1 MTQPQLILHI
11 GAPKCGSSTLQT
23 ALTQMPDM
31 TGRDGQ
37 KYRYVSTLVQ
47 SSAAARVPFTM
58 TPVYGAALTRLGRT
72 SPYGYTCFPN
82 ISDARLYEKCTDGIR
97 MAYSK
102 GRRKN
107 HIPILSNE
115 GWIHRHVEFADILK
129 SLGNPP
135 VDVVAFLRPPI
146 EWLNASYWQWGV
158 WTTPNLQTWMQ
169 RSGMPYS
176 FGMDLK
182 AWSRIPNVRLKVYP
196 SKPDIVAHFAG
207 LYGLPL
213 ASERQ
218 SNCSSPP
225 ALIGFL
231 LRNRRFRP
239 HAHQPAAE
247 FVFQRW
253 CPKLTTRQPWAV
265 GSAHV
270 LGYRPVVHQNIQIL
284 REILTA
290 TDCAR
295 LFAEPRWLAETPY
308 HAELLAGLTP
318 LDDPADLSELLDSLE
333 QGILNVGGTAKAR
346 PRPSAK
352 AEIADWDAVIAN
364 AMDQLIMCDQRLR
377 QGGPRLFILA
387 NLVDRFR
394 LARKGKILTP

>member
-1 MTQPQLILHI
+1 MIQPQLILHI

-37 KYRYVSTLVQ
+37 KFRYVSTLVQ

-58 TPVYGAALTRLGRT
+58 TPVYGASLTRLGRT
-72 SPYGYTCFPN
+72 SAYGYTCFPN

-129 SLGNPP
+129 SLGNPR

-158 WTTPNLQTWMQ
+158 WTTPNLQAWMQ

-182 AWSRIPNVRLKVYP
+182 AWSLIPNVRLKVYP
-196 SKPDIVAHFAG
+196 SKPDIVAHFAD
-207 LYGLPL
+207 LYGLAL
-213 ASERQ
+213 ASGRE
-218 SNCSSPP
+218 SNRSSPP

-239 HAHQPAAE
+239 HAHQPATE

-284 REILTA
+284 QEILTA

-308 HAELLAGLTP
+308 HAELLAGLTS
-318 LDDPADLSELLDSLE
+318 LDDPADLPQLLESLE
-333 QGILNVGGTAKAR
+333 QGILNAAGTAKTR
-346 PRPSAK
+346 PRPPAN
-352 AEIADWDAVIAN
+352 ADITAWDAVLSD
-364 AMDQLIMCDQRLR
+364 AMDQLIMCDQKLR
-377 QGGPRLFILA
+377 QGGPFLFTLA
-387 NLVDRFR
+387 NLLDRFR
-394 LARKGKILTP
+394 LACKGKILSS